1 MAESDLERARKAFE
15 RMVGE
20 LFKRGGTGRPALSFE
35 VTEEFLSASVE
46 SGAREQEDAEVTDV
60 KIQFFPDAA
69 LVSAQVRVKARA
81 WPPRPPVNT
90 RIEFGAREITHS
102 EAGKSGSVLFRVEK
116 PLTFS
121 STFADVII
129 GLLGKVFRGG
139 PVSLD
144 ALRHKDALITV
155 DFSKLVAMFRPD
167 LAQNAA
173 QVRLYAMKVSQGK
186 ARVEIGFVK

>member
-1 MAESDLERARKAFE
+1 MTDSDLERAQRAFE
-15 RMVGE
+15 RMVSE
-20 LFKRGGTGRPALSFE
+20 LLKRGGTGRPALTFE
-35 VTEEFLSASVE
+35 VTEEFLSAAVE
-46 SGAREQEDAEVTDV
+46 STAKEQDEAEITDV
-60 KIQFFPDAA
+60 KFQFFPDAA

-102 EAGKSGSVLFRVEK
+102 EAGKSGSVMFRVEK

-129 GLLGKVFRGG
+129 GLLGKLIRGG

-144 ALRHKDALITV
+144 SLRHKDALITL
-155 DFSKLVAMFRPD
+155 DFSQLVGMLRPE
-167 LAQNAA
+167 LAANAA
-173 QVRLYAMKVSQGK
+173 QVRLYNLKVSQGT
-186 ARVEIGFVK
+186 ARVEVGFVK